1 MFSTIFSFEL
11 KQHFKKPFTWI
22 FLLLMMAQGLYYMR
36 HTGEFFGADK
46 TYANAP
52 AILYTVLAGIGYIG
66 FIVTAILG
74 GTALAKDLDYRT
86 SSLLYTTRAS
96 QQSFFW
102 GRYLG
107 SITILLLLN
116 AGYLLGIILYSY
128 LPVANLGPLSWTA
141 ILKAVL
147 FVFLP
152 NIFVIYSLC
161 FSVSVFTRSAKTAY
175 GISLMAMLLMIF
187 AETSFNNNASVVL
200 ADPTAFSVLHAQ
212 LEHFSPA
219 QKNNYSPGFSGYL
232 FYNRL
237 IWVSIGML
245 SLLIAA
251 RKYSFS
257 KFGTKNEGKSKT
269 KAQDALPLLTKP
281 ILHTEPLRK
290 VSQYFSLSSTIRK
303 AFSLSW
309 LEFKSVI
316 RPLGFKIFLGML
328 LIIYVCYIA
337 VWQQQYYSAAP
348 TLPVTI
354 EITGVT
360 LPLSFYFLMFI
371 IINTTEL
378 LFKNQSTGFWQIGD
392 ALPLPTWVTVTSK
405 IMAMLGVALLVTT
418 CLMLFGMLVQALKG
432 YHHFELEVYFN
443 DLFIRWIPKY
453 LTYIFLCVFV
463 AGITAN
469 RYATHWISILILIIS
484 VILHE
489 IEVIEQNRLNFMF
502 SPGSAMNT
510 DMNGNG
516 IFSLS
521 HAWFMTYWTSFGLAI
536 FSIGLWLWQ
545 RGTPSTLGKRM
556 LKKVKFSPVLLLLF
570 IIGFAGFF
578 YCHHIIYQTVNVE
591 NKFQAKADERN
602 EQASYE
608 KAYLRYRTSPQPKIL
623 NLELQ
628 LELYPEKRSLTY
640 NSRLKLNNPTRLP
653 IDTLHIEWMDFSAID
668 QLSIPGYTLKLIK
681 EDQELRH
688 NTYLLNHSFLPG
700 DQLTLNIKGNLHYRG
715 FTNDDPQ
722 KELTFNGT
730 FLSQDLIPYF
740 GYDDRRAL
748 KLNKYRLEHN
758 MKKISSRLPDVNDP
772 LAATQLFA
780 STQADRMNYT
790 LDISTTADQDIVAPG
805 VLKKE
810 WKKAGRHHYQF
821 VSEKPDVFSFHILS
835 AKYAQKKETIQIGG
849 KTLHIE
855 ISYHP
860 THAYNVNHLMQSAK
874 EALQFLHKT
883 LGDYPYQTLRI
894 AERPRYDQDLFSSGN
909 LIVLPENH
917 GWIAD
922 IRRQEDLDYLRY
934 ITAKLIAQQYMQ
946 QADVSRTQGFP
957 VITQSIPGYLA
968 YQQLQHFYGAAS
980 LEKHLEK
987 SHDLY
992 LKGRAKEQNTEPV
1005 LIKSDED
1012 ASYVSNQKGSDA
1024 LYRLSKL
1031 TGEEVINQAISTFL
1045 KESQHPAKPVNAWLF
1060 YDLLKT
1066 AVSEKDK
1073 TMLVKIFESTGE

>member
-22 FLLLMMAQGLYYMR
+22 FLLLMIAQGLYYMR

-107 SITILLLLN
+107 SISILLLLN
-116 AGYLLGIILYSY
+116 AGYLLGIILYSC
-128 LPVANLGPLSWTA
+128 LPVPNLGPLSWEA

-175 GISLMAMLLMIF
+175 GISLSAMLLMIF

-219 QKNNYSPGFSGYL
+219 QKNSYSPGFSGYL

-237 IWVSIGML
+237 IWVSIAML

-257 KFGTKNEGKSKT
+257 KFGAKNEGKRK
-269 KAQDALPLLTKP
+269 KQAQDAPPLLTKP
-281 ILHTEPLRK
+281 VLAVSTLHK
-290 VSQYFSLSSTIRK
+290 VSQHFSLSSDIRK
-303 AFSLSW
+303 TSSLSW

-392 ALPLPTWVTVTSK
+392 ALPLPTWVTVLSK

-418 CLMLFGMLVQALKG
+418 CLMLFGMLVQTLKG

-453 LTYIFLCVFV
+453 LSYIFLCVCI

-469 RYATHWISILILIIS
+469 RYATHWLSILVLIIS

-521 HAWFMTYWTSFGLAI
+521 HAWFMTYWTAFGLAI

-545 RGTPSTLGKRM
+545 RGTPSSLGKRM
-556 LKKVKFSPVLLLLF
+556 MKRGKFSPVLLLLL
-570 IIGFAGFF
+570 IIGTTAFV
-578 YCHHIIYQTVNVE
+578 YCHQVIYQTVNID

-602 EQASYE
+602 EQALYE
-608 KAYLRYRTSPQPKIL
+608 KTYQRYQHSPQPKIL
-623 NLELQ
+623 NLGLQ
-628 LELYPEKRSLTY
+628 LDLYPEKRSLVY
-640 NSRLKLNNPTRLP
+640 NSRLQLQNPTNRP
-653 IDTLHIEWMDFSAID
+653 IDTLHIEWMDFSAIE
-668 QLSIPGYTLKLIK
+668 QLSIPGYTLQLLK

-688 NTYLLNHSFLPG
+688 NSYLLDHSLLPG
-700 DQLTLNIKGNLHYRG
+700 DQMTLIVKGSLQHQG

-722 KELTFNGT
+722 KELTFNGS

-748 KLNKYRLEHN
+748 KLNKYRVENHL
-758 MKKISSRLPDVNDP
+758 KKIGSRLPEINDS
-772 LAATQLFA
+772 LAATQSFA
-780 STQADRMNYT
+780 STQANRMNYT
-790 LDISTTADQDIVAPG
+790 LNISTTAGQDIIAPG
-805 VLKKE
+805 ILKKE
-810 WKKAGRHHYQF
+810 WKKNGRHHYQF

-835 AKYAQKKETIQIGG
+835 AKYAHKNAAITIGG
-849 KTLHIE
+849 KALNIE

-860 THAYNVNHLMQSAK
+860 AHAYNVNHLMQSAK
-874 EALQFLHKT
+874 EALQFLNKM
-883 LGDYPYQTLRI
+883 LGPYPYQTLRI

-934 ITAKLIAQQYMQ
+934 ISARLIAQQYMQ
-946 QADVSRTQGFP
+946 QANISRTQGYP
-957 VITQSIPGYLA
+957 LITQSIPGYLA

-992 LKGRAKEQNTEPV
+992 LKGRAKEQNTEPS
-1005 LIKSDED
+1005 LIKADED
-1012 ASYVSNQKGSDA
+1012 AGYVSNQKGSDA
-1024 LYRLSKL
+1024 LYKLSKL
-1031 TGEEVINQAISTFL
+1031 SGEKVLNQAISTFL
-1045 KESQHPAKPVNAWLF
+1045 KESQKAEKPVNAWLF

-1066 AVSEKDK
+1066 AIPNKDK
-1073 TMLVKIFESTGE
+1073 PMLVKAFESTAE